1 MKKRIFLVVTLLVCG
16 ASLFAQSII
25 YPTVSQLQ
33 NSLHQLLTASVNSYS
48 SIDGGPASTDNP
60 DYRIANFHIVAN
72 ARNQLQLSTPA
83 TGNYIEFLQ
92 ERINKEQASSSFQK
106 WKNLFEQALPEFLF
120 LSHREDTYG
129 DAFYYY
135 NTAQTDMFV
144 LEVYY
149 SPVKKTWSISLNL
162 YHPTKGDKETIANK
176 NKPKNRDGVDVA
188 VQQKAIQKSMLGL
201 LMARSNKFEAF
212 RGIDISG
219 KDGDKMF
226 GVKGTDYNMDPG
238 PVEFIEQTAEGE
250 TTYFLTAAGLDMPIL
265 LTIAYKNLL
274 TDELKKQG
282 YSLKTEEGVETDNY
296 SILFNGESVSQCRLE
311 KMKMKVSIVILGK

>member
-1 MKKRIFLVVTLLVCG
+1 MKKRIFLIVTLLICG
-16 ASLFAQSII
+16 AGLFAQSII
-25 YPTVSQLQ
+25 FPTVSQLQ
-33 NSLHQLLTASVNSYS
+33 KSLHQLLAYSVNGYS
-48 SIDGGPASTDNP
+48 SIDGGPAGTDNP

-72 ARNQLQLSTPA
+72 ARNQLYLSTPA
-83 TGNYIEFLQ
+83 TGSYSEFFQ
-92 ERINKEQASSSFQK
+92 EGINKDQASSSFQK
-106 WKNLFEQALPEFLF
+106 WKNLFEQALPEFIF

-149 SPVKKTWSISLNL
+149 NPVEKTWSISLNL
-162 YHPTKGDKETIANK
+162 YHPTKGDKENIAKK
-176 NKPKNRDGVDVA
+176 NKPKNKDGVDVSL
-188 VQQKAIQKSMLGL
+188 QQKAIQKSMLGL
-201 LMARSNKFEAF
+201 LNDRANKFQAY
-212 RGIDISG
+212 RGIDLSG

-238 PVEFIEQTAEGE
+238 PVEFIEETAQGE
-250 TTYFLTAAGLDMPIL
+250 TTYFLTAAGFDMPIL
-265 LTIAYKNLL
+265 LAIAYKNLL

-311 KMKMKVSIVILGK
+311 KTKMKVSIVILGK